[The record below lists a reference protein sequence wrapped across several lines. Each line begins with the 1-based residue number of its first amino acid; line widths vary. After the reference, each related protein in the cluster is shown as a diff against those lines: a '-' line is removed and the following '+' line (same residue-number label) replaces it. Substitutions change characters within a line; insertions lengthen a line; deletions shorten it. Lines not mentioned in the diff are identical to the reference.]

1 MKKLIFVFVVLFAAV
16 SINQVGYSQKRDNP
30 RSKDFRMDLKSQ
42 LNLSE
47 DQEKKI
53 EALRLAQEESM
64 IKLRSDLEL
73 KELEIRKLKS
83 SDKFSRSEMINL
95 TKEINSIKNNMALT
109 RVNHQ
114 MDVYELLDE
123 NQKKIWLDKQD
134 QFGNMKHRI
143 KDKIRERR
151 NW

>member
-1 MKKLIFVFVVLFAAV
+1 MKKLIFVLGVLFTLTAL
-16 SINQVGYSQKRDNP
+16 SPQLYSQKGDNP
-30 RSKDFRMDLKSQ
+30 RSKEFRMKLKAQ

-53 EALRLAQEESM
+53 EALRLSQEESM
-64 IKLRSDLEL
+64 IKFRSDLEL

-83 SDKFSRSEMINL
+83 SGKFSRSELINL
-95 TKEINSIKNNMALT
+95 TKEINAIKNDIALT

-114 MDVYELLDE
+114 MDFYELLDE
-123 NQKKIWLDKQD
+123 NQRKVWLDKQD
-134 QFGNMKHRI
+134 QFGNMRHRM

>member
-1 MKKLIFVFVVLFAAV
+1 MKKLIFMLAVLFTVV
-16 SINQVGYSQKRDNP
+16 SLNQEAYSQKGDN
-30 RSKDFRMDLKSQ
+30 SKSKNFRMNLKEQ

-53 EALRLAQEESM
+53 EDLRLTQEESM
-64 IKLRSDLEL
+64 IKFRSDLEL
-73 KELEIRKLKS
+73 KELEMRKLKS
-83 SDKFSRSEMINL
+83 SEKFSRSEMINL
-95 TKEINSIKNNMALT
+95 TKEINAIKNDMALT

-123 NQKKIWLDKQD
+123 SQRKIWLDKQD
-134 QFGNMKHRI
+134 QFGNMKHRMR
-143 KDKIRERR
+143 DKMREGR

>member
-1 MKKLIFVFVVLFAAV
+1 MKKLIFVLAVLFVVTSLNLEV
-16 SINQVGYSQKRDNP
+16 HPQKRENQK
-30 RSKDFRMDLKSQ
+30 SKDFRKNLKSQ

-47 DQEKKI
+47 DQEKKL
-53 EALRLAQEESM
+53 EALRLTQQESM
-64 IKLRSDLEL
+64 IKFRSDLEL

-83 SDKFSRSEMINL
+83 SDKFSRSEMINV
-95 TKEINSIKNNMALT
+95 TKEINAIKNDLTLT

-123 NQKKIWLDKQD
+123 SQRKIWLEKQND
-134 QFGNMKHRI
+134 LGDMRNNMRHKMP
-143 KDKIRERR
+143 ERR

>member
-1 MKKLIFVFVVLFAAV
+1 MKKLIFVLGVLFTVTAL
-16 SINQVGYSQKRDNP
+16 SPQLYSQKGGNP
-30 RSKDFRMDLKSQ
+30 RSKEFRMNLKSQ

-53 EALRLAQEESM
+53 EALRLSQEESM
-64 IKLRSDLEL
+64 IKFRSDLEL

-83 SDKFSRSEMINL
+83 SDKFSRSELINL
-95 TKEINSIKNNMALT
+95 TKEINAIKNDMALT

-123 NQKKIWLDKQD
+123 SQRNIWLDKQD
-134 QFGNMKHRI
+134 QFGNMKHRMR
-143 KDKIRERR
+143 DKMRERR

>member
-1 MKKLIFVFVVLFAAV
+1 MKKLIFVFLVLFAAV

-83 SDKFSRSEMINL
+83 SDKFSRSEIINL

>member
-1 MKKLIFVFVVLFAAV
+1 MKKLIFVLIVLFTTV
-16 SINQVGYSQKRDNP
+16 SINQDGYSQKRDNP
-30 RSKDFRMDLKSQ
+30 RLKDFRMDLKSQ

-53 EALRLAQEESM
+53 EALRLTKEESM

-95 TKEINSIKNNMALT
+95 TKEINSIKNDMALT
-109 RVNHQ
+109 IVNHQ
-114 MDVYELLDE
+114 MDVYDLLDE
-123 NQKKIWLDKQD
+123 SQRKIWLDKQD
-134 QFGNMKHRI
+134 QLGHMKH
-143 KDKIRERR
+143 KMKNKMQERG

>member
-1 MKKLIFVFVVLFAAV
+1 MKKLIFVLAVLFAVA
-16 SINQVGYSQKRDNP
+16 SLNQEAYSQKGDNP
-30 RSKDFRMDLKSQ
+30 KSKNFRMNLKEQ

-53 EALRLAQEESM
+53 EALRLTQEESM
-64 IKLRSDLEL
+64 IKFRSDLEL
-73 KELEIRKLKS
+73 KKLEIRKLKA
-83 SDKFSRSEMINL
+83 SDNFSRSEMINR
-95 TKEINSIKNNMALT
+95 TKEINAIKNNMALT

-123 NQKKIWLDKQD
+123 SQRKIWLDKQD
-134 QFGNMKHRI
+134 QFGNMKHRMR
-143 KDKIRERR
+143 DKMRERG

>member
-1 MKKLIFVFVVLFAAV
+1 MEKLIFVLAILFAVV
-16 SINQVGYSQKRDNP
+16 SLSQEAYSQKGDNP
-30 RSKDFRMDLKSQ
+30 KSKNFRMNLKEQ

-53 EALRLAQEESM
+53 EALRLTQEESM
-64 IKLRSDLEL
+64 IKFRSDLEL

-83 SDKFSRSEMINL
+83 TDKFSRGEMINL
-95 TKEINSIKNNMALT
+95 TKEINAIKNDMALT

-123 NQKKIWLDKQD
+123 SQRKIWLDKQD
-134 QFGNMKHRI
+134 QFGNMKHRMRG
-143 KDKIRERR
+143 KVREGR

>member
-1 MKKLIFVFVVLFAAV
+1 MKKLIFVLIVLFTTV
-16 SINQVGYSQKRDNP
+16 SINQDGYSQKRDNP
-30 RSKDFRMDLKSQ
+30 RLKDFRMDLKSQ

-53 EALRLAQEESM
+53 EALRLTKEESM

-95 TKEINSIKNNMALT
+95 TKDINSIKNDMALT

-143 KDKIRERR
+143 KDKMRERR

>member
-1 MKKLIFVFVVLFAAV
+1 MKKLIFVFLVLFAAV

-83 SDKFSRSEMINL
+83 SDKFSRSEIINL

-134 QFGNMKHRI
+134 QFGNMRHRI
-143 KDKIRERR
+143 KDKMRERR

>member
-1 MKKLIFVFVVLFAAV
+1 MKKLIFVFAVLFAAV
-16 SINQVGYSQKRDNP
+16 SINQEGYSQKRDNP

-47 DQEKKI
+47 EQEKKI
-53 EALRLAQEESM
+53 ETLRLTHEESM

-83 SDKFSRSEMINL
+83 FEKFSRSEMINL
-95 TKEINSIKNNMALT
+95 TKEISAIKNDMALT

-134 QFGNMKHRI
+134 QFGNMRHRI
-143 KDKIRERR
+143 KDKMRERR

>member
-1 MKKLIFVFVVLFAAV
+1 MKKLIFVLAVLFVVTSLNLV
-16 SINQVGYSQKRDNP
+16 VYPQKRENQK
-30 RSKDFRMDLKSQ
+30 SKDFRKNLKSQ

-47 DQEKKI
+47 DQEKKL
-53 EALRLAQEESM
+53 EALRLTQQESM
-64 IKLRSDLEL
+64 IKFRSDLEL

-83 SDKFSRSEMINL
+83 SDKFSRSEMINV
-95 TKEINSIKNNMALT
+95 TKEINAIKNYITLT

-123 NQKKIWLDKQD
+123 SQRKIWLEKQND
-134 QFGNMKHRI
+134 LGDMRNNMRHKMP
-143 KDKIRERR
+143 ERR

>member
-1 MKKLIFVFVVLFAAV
+1 MKKLIFVLAILFAVV
-16 SINQVGYSQKRDNP
+16 SLNQEAYSQKGDNP
-30 RSKDFRMDLKSQ
+30 KSKYFRMNLKEQ

-53 EALRLAQEESM
+53 EALRLTQEESM
-64 IKLRSDLEL
+64 IKFRSDLEL

-83 SDKFSRSEMINL
+83 TDKFSRSEMINL
-95 TKEINSIKNNMALT
+95 TKEINAIKNDMALT

-123 NQKKIWLDKQD
+123 SQRKIWLDKQD
-134 QFGNMKHRI
+134 QFGNMKHRMRN
-143 KDKIRERR
+143 KVQEGR

>member
-1 MKKLIFVFVVLFAAV
+1 MKKLIFMLAVLFAVV
-16 SINQVGYSQKRDNP
+16 SLNQEAYSQKGDN
-30 RSKDFRMDLKSQ
+30 SKSKNFRMNLKEQ

-53 EALRLAQEESM
+53 EDLRLTREESM
-64 IKLRSDLEL
+64 IKFRSDLEL
-73 KELEIRKLKS
+73 KDLEMRKLKS
-83 SDKFSRSEMINL
+83 SEKFSRSEMINL
-95 TKEINSIKNNMALT
+95 TKEINAIKNDMALT

-123 NQKKIWLDKQD
+123 SQRKIWLDKQD
-134 QFGNMKHRI
+134 QFGNMKHRMR
-143 KDKIRERR
+143 DKMRERG

>member
-1 MKKLIFVFVVLFAAV
+1 MKKLIFMFVVLFAAV
-16 SINQVGYSQKRDNP
+16 SINPEGYSQKRDNP
-30 RSKDFRMDLKSQ
+30 RSKDFRMDLKAK

-47 DQEKKI
+47 HQEKKI
-53 EALRLAQEESM
+53 EALRFAQEESM

-83 SDKFSRSEMINL
+83 SDQFSRSEMINL
-95 TKEINSIKNNMALT
+95 TKEINSIKNDMVLT
-109 RVNHQ
+109 RVNNQ

-134 QFGNMKHRI
+134 QFGNMNHRI
-143 KDKIRERR
+143 KDKMRERR

>member
-1 MKKLIFVFVVLFAAV
+1 MKKLIFVFLVLFAAV
-16 SINQVGYSQKRDNP
+16 SINQEGYSQKRDNP
-30 RSKDFRMDLKSQ
+30 KSKDFRMDLKSQ

-47 DQEKKI
+47 EQEKKI

-73 KELEIRKLKS
+73 KEVEIRKLKS
-83 SDKFSRSEMINL
+83 SDKFSRSEIINL

-134 QFGNMKHRI
+134 QFGNMRHRM
-143 KDKIRERR
+143 KDKMRERR

>member
-1 MKKLIFVFVVLFAAV
+1 MKKLIFVLAFLFVVASL
-16 SINQVGYSQKRDNP
+16 NQEAYSQKGDN
-30 RSKDFRMDLKSQ
+30 SKSKNFRMNLKEQ

-53 EALRLAQEESM
+53 EDLRLTREESM
-64 IKLRSDLEL
+64 IKFRSDLEL
-73 KELEIRKLKS
+73 KDLEMRKLKS
-83 SDKFSRSEMINL
+83 SEKFSRSEMINL
-95 TKEINSIKNNMALT
+95 TKEINAIKNDMALT

-123 NQKKIWLDKQD
+123 SQRKIWLDKQD
-134 QFGNMKHRI
+134 QFGNMKHRMR
-143 KDKIRERR
+143 DKMRERG

>member
-1 MKKLIFVFVVLFAAV
+1 MKKLIFMLAVLFAVV
-16 SINQVGYSQKRDNP
+16 SLNQEAYSQKGDN
-30 RSKDFRMDLKSQ
+30 SKSKNFRMNLKEH

-53 EALRLAQEESM
+53 EDLRLTQEESM
-64 IKLRSDLEL
+64 IKFRSDLEL
-73 KELEIRKLKS
+73 KELEMRKLKS
-83 SDKFSRSEMINL
+83 SEKFSRSEMINL
-95 TKEINSIKNNMALT
+95 TKEINAIKNDMALT

-123 NQKKIWLDKQD
+123 SQRKIWLDKQD
-134 QFGNMKHRI
+134 QFGNMKHRMR
-143 KDKIRERR
+143 DKMRERG

>member
-1 MKKLIFVFVVLFAAV
+1 MKKLIFVLAVLFTVV
-16 SINQVGYSQKRDNP
+16 SLNKEAYPQKGDNP
-30 RSKDFRMDLKSQ
+30 RSKDFRMNLKEQ

-53 EALRLAQEESM
+53 EGLRLTQEESM
-64 IKLRSDLEL
+64 IKFRSDLEL

-95 TKEINSIKNNMALT
+95 TKEINAIKNDMALT

-123 NQKKIWLDKQD
+123 SQRKIWLDKQD
-134 QFGNMKHRI
+134 QFGNMRHRMR
-143 KDKIRERR
+143 DKMREGR

>member
-1 MKKLIFVFVVLFAAV
+1 MKKLIFVFLVLFTAV

-83 SDKFSRSEMINL
+83 SDKFSRSEIINL

>member
-1 MKKLIFVFVVLFAAV
+1 MKKLIFVLGVLFTITAL
-16 SINQVGYSQKRDNP
+16 SSQLYSQKGDNP
-30 RSKDFRMDLKSQ
+30 RSKDFRMNLKEQ

-53 EALRLAQEESM
+53 EALRLNQEESM
-64 IKLRSDLEL
+64 IKFRSDLEL

-83 SDKFSRSEMINL
+83 TDKFSRIEIINL
-95 TKEINSIKNNMALT
+95 TKEINAIKNDMALT

-123 NQKKIWLDKQD
+123 SQRNIWLDKQD
-134 QFGNMKHRI
+134 QFGNMKHRMR
-143 KDKIRERR
+143 DKMREGR

>member
-1 MKKLIFVFVVLFAAV
+1 MKKLIFVFLVLFAAV

-83 SDKFSRSEMINL
+83 SDKFSRSEIINL

-143 KDKIRERR
+143 KDKMRERR